1 MTFLKR
7 LLSKRG
13 ERKQDA
19 QPCNESVPHLHPK
32 PKPSKQDFKRY
43 AHLELR
49 HTPRYIIFQK
59 LDNPTLPR
67 IVLQPAT
74 PPEADMKLE
83 DLLFERSGD
92 VFILRAKPVV
102 ERVASFSN
110 IVGYLQVP
118 VRKKRVRRRASL
130 PPTKS
135 LQEYLEDGEDT
146 EMHLDAQCGA
156 DYRKYLA
163 GLE

>member
-13 ERKQDA
+13 ERIQHA
-19 QPCNESVPHLHPK
+19 QQCDESVPHLHPK
-32 PKPSKQDFKRY
+32 PKPSKQDLKRT

-49 HTPRYIIFQK
+49 HTPRYVIFQK
-59 LDNPTLPR
+59 HDNPCLPR
-67 IVLQPAT
+67 VVLRPAT

-92 VFILRAKPVV
+92 FFILRPKPVV
-102 ERVASFSN
+102 ERIASSSN
-110 IVGYLQVP
+110 IVGHLQVP
-118 VRKKRVRRRASL
+118 TRRKRVRRGTSL
-130 PPTKS
+130 PPSKS
-135 LQEYLEDGEDT
+135 LQEYQEDT
-146 EMHLDAQCGA
+146 GDAETHLDAQCRA